1 MNAMKRILK
10 HVLWIIPSL
19 LVVIAVGLATYT
31 AQTKAK
37 EDGYHAG
44 LSKILQVQSKTFQ
57 DQTEMPVR
65 VACRGAGI
73 SPHIQWSGAP
83 SGTRSYALI
92 ATDWDAP
99 APQVRLFPVT
109 HWVLYNIPNSVTEI
123 PEGTSA
129 AAIQRQNG
137 TANTSVVG
145 APEFTPPCPPMGRH
159 QYRFRVYALDVD
171 QLRPAGDSRGAVFE
185 AMSGHIL
192 AYGELIGLK
201 SP

>member
-1 MNAMKRILK
+1 MKRILK
-10 HVLWIIPSL
+10 HALWVIPFL
-19 LVVIAVGLATYT
+19 LVVIAAGLATYT
-31 AQTKAK
+31 ARTKAR
-37 EDGYHAG
+37 EDRYHAR
-44 LSKILQVQSKTFQ
+44 LAKSLQVQSRTFQ
-57 DQTEMPVR
+57 DQTELPIKVS
-65 VACRGAGI
+65 CRGTGI

-83 SGTRSYALI
+83 SATQSYALI
-92 ATDWDAP
+92 ATDWDVP

-109 HWVLYNIPNSVTEI
+109 HWVLYNIPNSITEI

-129 AAIQRQNG
+129 AAIQRQSDAAS
-137 TANTSVVG
+137 TKVVG

-171 QLRPAGDSRGAVFE
+171 QLQPADGGRAGVFE